1 MAGMSGAST
10 VVGVY
15 TAAQTNIDIIGVPA
29 AGRSI
34 VVHWIVFSNGATAAG
49 DFKLLDGPV
58 VSAAITGNTIANPTV
73 VTCGVYVPT
82 GSTVTITGSN
92 STPLIDGTYVATN
105 VNSTSFSIPVN
116 VTVAGTAG
124 TVTATGTTKAA
135 GLLAANTPLV
145 IDCKRAPLVLTA
157 ATPLCFTSATATTHR
172 VNIGYTIEK
181 A

>member
-1 MAGMSGAST
+1 MAGMQGART

-15 TAAQTNIDIIGVPA
+15 TAAQTNIDIVAVPA
-29 AGRSI
+29 SGQCI
-34 VVHWIVFSNGATAAG
+34 VIQWLVFANGATAAG
-49 DFKLLDGPV
+49 DFKLLNGPV
-58 VSAAITGNTIANPTV
+58 ISAAITANSQANPTV

-92 STPLIDGTYVATN
+92 STPLINGTYVATN

-124 TVTATGTTKAA
+124 TVAATGTTLAA
-135 GLLAANTPLV
+135 GLLTANTPLV